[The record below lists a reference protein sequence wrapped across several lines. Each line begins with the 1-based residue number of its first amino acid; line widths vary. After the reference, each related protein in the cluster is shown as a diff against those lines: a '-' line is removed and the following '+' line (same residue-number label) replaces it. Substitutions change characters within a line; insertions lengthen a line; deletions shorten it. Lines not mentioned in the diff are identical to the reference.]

1 MLKFKKNPKIL
12 ILLILLIIFAINTNF
27 FKNIY
32 RIIQYK
38 FHDRMITKYPYCGDE
53 SVGYLIYLKK
63 KYKIND
69 NPKIIN
75 YIHTPPVN
83 WSIVNT
89 KKLIRNSKKLILLNY
104 PGLEFEINLKK
115 INNNLFVFKDIDF
128 YATKFDKIKS
138 IELIDD
144 LNDLKKIDTKID
156 ISVVDKLKNKKNIK
170 NLDID
175 SKIKL
180 DIAFNNLIIG
190 EKKLYLEIDDKNLY
204 DFKNLQIKILLKN
217 KYNLKNFKIIDESEM
232 ADGNGNCYYVEK
244 I

>member
-1 MLKFKKNPKIL
+1 MFKFIKNKRIL
-12 ILLILLIIFAINTNF
+12 ISLILLIIFAINTNF
-27 FKNIY
+27 FKNVTQ
-32 RIIQYK
+32 IIQYK
-38 FHDRMITKYPYCGDE
+38 FHDRMITKYPFCGDE

-89 KKLIRNSKKLILLNY
+89 KKLVKNSKKLILLNY
-104 PGLEFEINLKK
+104 PGLEFEIKLEK

-128 YATKFDKIKS
+128 YATKFDKIES
-138 IELIDD
+138 VMLIDD
-144 LNDLKKIDTKID
+144 INDLKKIDTKIN
-156 ISVVDKLKNKKNIK
+156 INVVDKLKNKKNIK
-170 NLDID
+170 NLNID

-180 DIAFNNLIIG
+180 NIAFNNLIID

-217 KYNLKNFKIIDESEM
+217 KYNLKNFKIIDESEIT
-232 ADGNGNCYYVEK
+232 DGNRNCYYVEK

>member
-12 ILLILLIIFAINTNF
+12 ISIILLIIFSINTNF
-27 FKNIY
+27 FKNISE
-32 RIIQYK
+32 IIQYK
-38 FHDRMITKYPYCGDE
+38 FHDRVIAKYPYCGDE
-53 SVGYLIYLKK
+53 SVGYLIHLKK

-83 WSIVNT
+83 WSIINT
-89 KKLIRNSKKLILLNY
+89 KEIIGNSKKLILLNY
-104 PGLEFEINLKK
+104 PGLEFEMHLKK

-138 IELIDD
+138 IELVDD
-144 LNDLKKIDTKID
+144 LNDLKKIDTKIN
-156 ISVVDKLKNKKNIK
+156 ISVVDKIKNIKKIK
-170 NLDID
+170 NLDIN

-180 DIAFNNLIIG
+180 DIDFNSLITNQ
-190 EKKLYLEIDDKNLY
+190 KKLYLEIDDKNLY
-204 DFKNLQIKILLKN
+204 NFKNLQIKILLKN
-217 KYNLKNFKIIDESEM
+217 KYDLKNFKIIDKSEIT
-232 ADGNGNCYYVEK
+232 DGNRNCYYVEK